1 MDEGEYVSTKI
12 CKIFFLVEI
21 YHLKFFHILLQDML
35 LLRSASFSWEIFS
48 AKDDDLKLGTYLFLM
63 MCL

>member
-1 MDEGEYVSTKI
+1 MDEGEYQQKFVKF
-12 CKIFFLVEI
+12 FFLVEI
-21 YHLKFFHILLQDML
+21 YHLEFFHILLQDML
-35 LLRSASFSWEIFS
+35 LLRSASFSWNFFP